1 MAPDEMTLAFF
12 LKHNVELIIA
22 TIGVVVWL
30 VRLEGKVKQNTERN
44 AETQK
49 DVDTLRVRHESL
61 DSKIVDQLSQVREDL
76 AEIKGYLRRNKEEEL

>member
-1 MAPDEMTLAFF
+1 MTLAFF